1 MERAWPVDSKW
12 AVRAMED
19 WSGCGLGWV
28 EAAVDCFRGFAGD
41 CGGPGIGSRDA
52 QRVARI
58 GGKFGGQ
65 IRELAGTG
73 FFAFSPFRRSAS
85 RKPGAWMGARRRAR
99 GMRSDE
105 GHGRGSCG

>member
-28 EAAVDCFRGFAGD
+28 EAAMDCFRGFAGD
-41 CGGPGIGSRDA
+41 YGGQGIGSRDSL
-52 QRVARI
+52 RVARI

-65 IRELAGTG
+65 IRELAGAR
-73 FFAFSPFRRSAS
+73 FLDSRPFAGLPLESPAH
-85 RKPGAWMGARRRAR
+85 GWALG
-99 GMRSDE
+99 E
-105 GHGRGSCG
+105 GLEA